1 MKIRFIELAFEIF
14 GYLFVVPY
22 ICWVNGSEFP
32 ERECCDTIF
41 SSPPNPEPVQPT
53 RSTTLLTQIDPQTY
67 ANNRTGKHIIL
78 LLHFPGGFFYLF
90 NENYECIPHSL

>member
-14 GYLFVVPY
+14 GYLFVIPY

-67 ANNRTGKHIIL
+67 ANNRTGKYIISYSSFE
-78 LLHFPGGFFYLF
+78 HVTD
-90 NENYECIPHSL
+90 SL

>member
-1 MKIRFIELAFEIF
+1 MKIRSIELAYETF
-14 GYLFVVPY
+14 GYLFVIQY

-53 RSTTLLTQIDPQTY
+53 RSSTSLTQIDSPNI
-67 ANNRTGKHIIL
+67 ANNRTGAC
-78 LLHFPGGFFYLF
+78 YL
-90 NENYECIPHSL
+90 YLIH